1 MAKLSFEDGGK
12 ALSTK
17 NVKGN
22 RLVVFAE
29 YYAPDSIFKIP
40 DGLDLEDKN
49 VVETWWV
56 RRNMLHIQYVGE
68 EDVVSIDPLYDFHYD
83 LKYPNECEIR
93 PVDDYYNDAYKE
105 EDAEED
111 GDGVVNEIAC
121 LTLIPSGATGYVRK
135 EIACVATILAG
146 ATGYVKKEQSERV
159 KEILATLD
167 DLLKEDFDEYKS
179 VWGHMGA
186 KILHL
191 KKQSEP
197 DNKPRCVCGVWLRLK
212 KHRDGG
218 KCEKCVQAIKRM
230 TAVAGGE

>member
-135 EIACVATILAG
+135 VQTNRVMKVLA
-146 ATGYVKKEQSERV
+146 SM
-159 KEILATLD
+159 D
-167 DLLKEDFDEYKS
+167 DLFEEDINNYRS
-179 VWGHMGA
+179 VWAQMGV
-186 KILHL
+186 KLREHE
-191 KKQSEP
+191 KN
-197 DNKPRCVCGVWLRLK
+197 NKPHCACGVWLRMK
-212 KHRDGG
+212 KLRDGG
-218 KCEKCVQAIKRM
+218 KCMQCVKVMERM
-230 TAVAGGE
+230 TAAAGGK